1 MPGYNREEQPR
12 VCLLASDLMNSQ
24 GGATAVTVWMAHAL
38 QECSALVMYATG
50 KTLDFAELNSL
61 YGTQLDPGRIVVQY
75 FGQQW
80 HRRKTRLLEVAML
93 ARKLRE
99 HPRDYDLYMSATN
112 ETVLPEPHVQYIH
125 FPQRNFR
132 LMRANYRGLGLL
144 VRVVNELLCRTLT
157 SSLRFDLSRSTVLA
171 NSLWTRNVLREL
183 YGIDAIVQYPPV
195 LVPPAPTSWRDRELS
210 MLAVGRFAAEK
221 RLHEAIVVADRLRE
235 RFPGLKLH
243 IAGFGDGPYKE
254 RIREAVAIRHQHVVL
269 HDRLSRDE
277 LAQLMGACKFGI
289 NFMHGEHFGM
299 AAAEMAA
306 AGCVVL
312 VHNSG
317 GQTEIV
323 NADPLLIFNDLEE
336 CCQKMTHLL
345 SQPDLV
351 AEKAA
356 TLNREMTATFSSQAF
371 VERLRNIVSMLVAP
385 ATAPGTVVGA

>member
-1 MPGYNREEQPR
+1 VPGYSREERPR

-38 QECSALVMYATG
+38 QDRSELVIHATG
-50 KTLDFAELNSL
+50 GALDFEELNAL
-61 YGTQLDPGRIVVQY
+61 YGTQLDPGRIAVHY
-75 FGQQW
+75 FGTYW
-80 HRRKTRLLEVAML
+80 HRRKTRLLEVTML

-99 HPRDYDLYMSATN
+99 RPSDYDVYMSATN

-125 FPQRNFR
+125 FPQRNFSV
-132 LMRANYRGLGLL
+132 MRANYRGLGLL
-144 VRVVNELLCRTLT
+144 VRAVNELLCRTLNST
-157 SSLRFDLSRSTVLA
+157 LRFDLSRSTVLA
-171 NSLWTRNVLREL
+171 NSSWTRSVLREL

-195 LVPPAPTSWRDRELS
+195 LVPPARTSWGDRELS

-221 RLHEAIVVADRLRE
+221 RLHEAILVADRLRE
-235 RFPGLKLH
+235 RYPRMTLH

-254 RIREAVAIRHQHVVL
+254 SIREAAAIRRQYVIL

-277 LAQLMGACKFGI
+277 FAQLMGACKFGI

-299 AAAEMAA
+299 AAA
-306 AGCVVL
+306 GCVVL

-323 NADPLLIFNDLEE
+323 NRDPLLVFNDLED
-336 CCQKMTHLL
+336 CCQKMSHLL
-345 SQPDLV
+345 SQPELA

-356 TLNREMTATFSSQAF
+356 TLNRAIIATFSSQVF
-371 VERLRNIVSMLVAP
+371 VETLRNIVFMQVAP
-385 ATAPGTVVGA
+385 ATAHGTLVRA